1 MNLRLWYP
9 QLDIYDTIRRMLGL
23 LIAWSNRD
31 LTLERLYI
39 SDFYLANPPL
49 LHKTHMPLEIRKEFQ
64 ALSIVKPEKGFLSF
78 PSPQMLFAKME
89 PVQKEALRTLVGKG
103 FVALDALR
111 AGKVV
116 ADEKLAQVGDMVVMS
131 SDECRVVGFL
141 TSTFAGVGAGV
152 PGDLRLATGLRRPG
166 T

>member
-1 MNLRLWYP
+1 MNPRLWYP
-9 QLDIYDTIRRMLGL
+9 QLDAYDTIRRMLAL
-23 LIAWSNRD
+23 LIAWTEQD
-31 LTLERLYI
+31 LTPERLYI

-49 LHKTHMPLEIRKEFQ
+49 LHRTHMPSDIRKEFQ
-64 ALSIVKPEKGFLSF
+64 ALSISKPEKSFLSF

-103 FVALDALR
+103 FVVLEALR
-111 AGKVV
+111 AGKIV
-116 ADEKLAQVGDMVVMS
+116 ADEKLAEIGDMIAVS
-131 SDECRVVGFL
+131 TDERRVVSFL
-141 TSTFAGVGAGV
+141 TSGFARIGAGV

>member
-1 MNLRLWYP
+1 
-9 QLDIYDTIRRMLGL
+9 
-23 LIAWSNRD
+23 
-31 LTLERLYI
+31 
-39 SDFYLANPPL
+39 
-49 LHKTHMPLEIRKEFQ
+49 MPLEIRKEFQ
-64 ALSIVKPEKGFLSF
+64 TLSIVKPDRGFLSF

-111 AGKVV
+111 AGKIV
-116 ADEKLAQVGDMVVMS
+116 ADEKLAQVSDMIVLS
-131 SDECRVVGFL
+131 SDERRLVGFL
-141 TSTFAGVGAGV
+141 TSGFARIGVGV

>member
-9 QLDIYDTIRRMLGL
+9 QLDVYDTVRRMLGL
-23 LIAWSNRD
+23 LIAWPDQD
-31 LTLERLYI
+31 LTAERFYI

-49 LHKTHMPLEIRKEFQ
+49 LHRTHMPLEIRKEFQ

-89 PVQKEALRTLVGKG
+89 PVQKEALRTLVGKS

-111 AGKVV
+111 AGKIV
-116 ADEKLAQVGDMVVMS
+116 ADEKLAQIGDIVVMN
-131 SDECRVVGFL
+131 SDERRVVGFL
-141 TSTFAGVGAGV
+141 TSAFARIGAGV

>member
-1 MNLRLWYP
+1 M
-9 QLDIYDTIRRMLGL
+9 
-23 LIAWSNRD
+23 
-31 LTLERLYI
+31 ERLYI

-49 LHKTHMPLEIRKEFQ
+49 LHKTHMPLEIRKEFH

-103 FVALDALR
+103 FVAVNALR

-131 SDECRVVGFL
+131 SDEHRVVSFL
-141 TSTFAGVGAGV
+141 TRAFAGIGAGV

>member
-1 MNLRLWYP
+1 MSPRLWYP
-9 QLDIYDTIRRMLGL
+9 QLDVYDTVRRMLGL
-23 LIAWSNRD
+23 LIAWPEQD
-31 LTLERLYI
+31 LTAERLYI

-49 LHKTHMPLEIRKEFQ
+49 LHRTHMPSEIRKEFQ

-103 FVALDALR
+103 FVALNELR
-111 AGKVV
+111 AGKIV
-116 ADEKLAQVGDMVVMS
+116 AEDRLAQVGDMVVMS
-131 SDECRVVGFL
+131 SDERRVLRFL
-141 TSTFAGVGAGV
+141 TSDFARIGAGV

>member
-1 MNLRLWYP
+1 MIPRLWYP
-9 QLDIYDTIRRMLGL
+9 QLDVYDTVRRMLGL
-23 LIAWSNRD
+23 LLAWPEQD
-31 LTLERLYI
+31 LTSERLYI

-49 LHKTHMPLEIRKEFQ
+49 LHRTHMPSNIRKEFQ
-64 ALSIVKPEKGFLSF
+64 ALSIVRPEKSFLSF

-111 AGKVV
+111 VGKIV
-116 ADEKLAQVGDMVVMS
+116 ADEKLTQIGDMIVLS
-131 SDECRVVGFL
+131 SDERRVVTFL
-141 TSTFAGVGAGV
+141 TSGFARIGAGV

>member
-1 MNLRLWYP
+1 M
-9 QLDIYDTIRRMLGL
+9 
-23 LIAWSNRD
+23 S
-31 LTLERLYI
+31 
-39 SDFYLANPPL
+39 S
-49 LHKTHMPLEIRKEFQ
+49 EIRKEFQ

-103 FVALDALR
+103 FVALGALR
-111 AGKVV
+111 AGKIV
-116 ADEKLAQVGDMVVMS
+116 ADEKLAQLGDIVVMS
-131 SDECRVVGFL
+131 SDERRVVGFL
-141 TSTFAGVGAGV
+141 TSGFARIGAGV

>member
-1 MNLRLWYP
+1 MNTRLWYP
-9 QLDIYDTIRRMLGL
+9 QLDVYDTIRRMLGL
-23 LIAWSNRD
+23 LIAWPEQD
-31 LTLERLYI
+31 LTAERLYI

-49 LHKTHMPLEIRKEFQ
+49 LHRTHMPSEIRKEFH
-64 ALSIVKPEKGFLSF
+64 ALSIVKPDKGFLSF

-89 PVQKEALRTLVGKG
+89 PVQKEELRTLVGKG

-111 AGKVV
+111 AGKIV
-116 ADEKLAQVGDMVVMS
+116 ADEKLGQVGDMVVMS
-131 SDECRVVGFL
+131 SDERRIVDFL
-141 TSTFAGVGAGV
+141 TSGFARIGAGV